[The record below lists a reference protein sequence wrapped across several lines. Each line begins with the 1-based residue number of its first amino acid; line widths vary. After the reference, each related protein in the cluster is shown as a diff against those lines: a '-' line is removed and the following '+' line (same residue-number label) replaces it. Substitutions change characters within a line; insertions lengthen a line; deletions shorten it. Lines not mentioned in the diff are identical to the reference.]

1 MPNVESHAIYAEI
14 MPSNAIECKRYLLE
28 TELHLL
34 NILKTLLTVKEL
46 RRIEFK
52 AKAEARIKM
61 KEVVDGINRILFD
74 LPISEALKY
83 APKLTSEKEVG
94 KKKTIEDE
102 LTKKEAK
109 EKSRI
114 EAELLEIKRKL
125 EQLNI

>member
-1 MPNVESHAIYAEI
+1 MSNVKSHAIYAEI
-14 MPSNAIECKRYLLE
+14 MPSNAVECKRYLLE

-46 RRIEFK
+46 RRIEFN
-52 AKAEARIKM
+52 AKAEARVKM
-61 KEVVDGINRILFD
+61 KEVVDGINKILFD

-83 APKLTSEKEVG
+83 APKLTPEKEA
-94 KKKTIEDE
+94 KKKPAEDE

-114 EAELLEIKRKL
+114 EAELLEIKKKL
-125 EQLNI
+125 EQLSI